1 MDTPFRSE
9 ALIAASR
16 GLEAALN
23 EFGRQAD
30 HLDAILG
37 QAERDRDALADLR
50 AELTAAQVN
59 RDAAQGRVR
68 ELEAELHRERTAAQQ
83 AAYDAEQAIAALRAD
98 LAATRAVLGG
108 A

>member
-16 GLEAALN
+16 GLEVALN

-30 HLDAILG
+30 SLDAIL
-37 QAERDRDALADLR
+37 ADLR
-50 AELTAAQVN
+50 TELAAAQIN
-59 RDAAQGRVR
+59 CDAAQSRVR

-83 AAYDAEQAIAALRAD
+83 AAYDAEQTIAALRAD
-98 LAATRAVLGG
+98 LAAARAAQGG
-108 A
+108 QG